1 MLNVIL
7 GLIGLSIIVVIH
19 EFGHFLAARA
29 NGVEVEAFSLGWG
42 PTLLSAKRGRTEW
55 KLSAFPLGGYCKMK
69 GEDAFKTALEQN
81 LPTLPKEEGSFY
93 SASPTR
99 RIGILAAGPIM
110 NFVFAIVL
118 STIVALVGTQVQ
130 TISNKIILASE
141 YGGTIG
147 GNTEQNVQNPADIAG
162 LRTGDIITKIDDVEI
177 KDYSDLQ
184 RIIAMNGGKT
194 LHMTVLRDG
203 TPVEVTITPRL
214 DKATGQGLIGIYG
227 WVDPVVESVEKGS
240 AAAIAGLESGD
251 VILEVDGKP
260 VNHSIDLAK
269 YLENQPER
277 INLTIQRGT
286 ERIEKTLVL
295 TYTDRDPKTA
305 ESNLGIVFKTITKT
319 TKASSLADAILMG
332 ANTTWETFV
341 LSIKSI
347 GLLFSGID
355 VFSAVSGPARITYM
369 VGASASESFKQSGIA
384 GILPVLSFLALI
396 SVSLGFMNLLPIP
409 ALDGGQIVLC
419 LVEIVNRK
427 PLKVRTLYRY
437 QSAGSIIVLALII
450 VATMS
455 DVLFFFRR

>member
-1 MLNVIL
+1 LTRKS
-7 GLIGLSIIVVIH
+7 IGLSIIVVIH

-29 NGVEVEAFSLGWG
+29 HGVEVEAFSLGWG

-147 GNTEQNVQNPADIAG
+147 GNTEQTSRILQTSLGFEQA
-162 LRTGDIITKIDDVEI
+162 TIITKIDDVEI

-227 WVDPVVESVEKGS
+227 WVDPVVETVEKGS
-240 AAAIAGLESGD
+240 AAQLQ
-251 VILEVDGKP
+251 VWK
-260 VNHSIDLAK
+260 
-269 YLENQPER
+269 
-277 INLTIQRGT
+277 
-286 ERIEKTLVL
+286 
-295 TYTDRDPKTA
+295 A
-305 ESNLGIVFKTITKT
+305 E
-319 TKASSLADAILMG
+319 M
-332 ANTTWETFV
+332 
-341 LSIKSI
+341 
-347 GLLFSGID
+347 
-355 VFSAVSGPARITYM
+355 
-369 VGASASESFKQSGIA
+369 
-384 GILPVLSFLALI
+384 
-396 SVSLGFMNLLPIP
+396 
-409 ALDGGQIVLC
+409 
-419 LVEIVNRK
+419 
-427 PLKVRTLYRY
+427 
-437 QSAGSIIVLALII
+437 
-450 VATMS
+450 
-455 DVLFFFRR
+455 